1 MEKRSVLKWLLIFDI
16 DNQNIFG
23 SDFSRKRR
31 RTLSL
36 MMITS
41 FQNQIPSFKPDED
54 DRENIFFHDCIAED

>member
-1 MEKRSVLKWLLIFDI
+1 MHFDESATTLIFDI

-36 MMITS
+36 MITS
-41 FQNQIPSFKPDED
+41 FQNQIPSFKSDED
-54 DRENIFFHDCIAED
+54 DRENIFFMTA